1 MTTSIPA
8 RTAEMNVAQALK
20 SASDRFRTVRAG
32 ADPAFKAASEQDYN
46 RFCGEMRH
54 VENLL
59 GLTTSR

>member
-20 SASDRFRTVRAG
+20 SASDRFRIVRDA
-32 ADPAFKAASEQDYN
+32 ADPTFKAASEQDYN
-46 RFCGEMRH
+46 SFRGEMLH

>member
-1 MTTSIPA
+1 MTASIPT

-20 SASDRFRTVRAG
+20 SASDRFRSVRDS

-46 RFCGEMRH
+46 SFRGEILH

-59 GLTTSR
+59 GLPTSV